1 MPRKSY
7 STAPK
12 KEKRLLWRVE
22 YIPHLSGMAA
32 GEGLFQTLQRITDED
47 VNGVHW
53 RVHQHMVMPDGS
65 MLVSAYLSSW
75 GAKADDDASDDA
87 T

>member
-12 KEKRLLWRVE
+12 KGKLKPSLQWKVVEVFYSEPALHASHLSAVLQELTDNKWRVF
-22 YIPHLSGMAA
+22 A
-32 GEGLFQTLQRITDED
+32 ITETHG
-47 VNGVHW
+47 NL
-53 RVHQHMVMPDGS
+53 
-65 MLVSAYLSSW
+65 LVSAYLSSW